1 MITWDEINKVSSI
14 ITIGTPIITFILGL
28 KFHKFR
34 RWIEYKRIERNICK
48 NTGVLIVRIGTNDI
62 ENQVKLW
69 LRQRKKY
76 KDISDE
82 HIVKVEKTG
91 QIESKDIDDII
102 TDLKNKKI
110 KLQQKGISKVLL
122 FISSPVSVATM
133 IGAELSND
141 FNVLVYNHTFKS
153 DDKYELWG
161 QLQR

>member
-1 MITWDEINKVSSI
+1 MITWDGLNKVSCI
-14 ITIGTPIITFILGL
+14 ITMVTPIITFIVGL

-34 RWIEYKRIERNICK
+34 RWIEYKRIKRNVCK
-48 NTGVLIVRIGTNDI
+48 NSGVLIVRIGTNDI

-76 KDISDE
+76 KDIPDE
-82 HIVKVEKTG
+82 HIVKVEKIG
-91 QIESKDIDDII
+91 QIKSKDIDDII

-110 KLQQKGISKVLL
+110 RLQQKGISKVFL
-122 FISSPVSVATM
+122 FISAPVSVATM